1 MVKSVSYTVYCVR
14 YHTIIKTEV
23 FKMNCANCGTPLNEN
38 EYFCPNCGAAA
49 EKQENGNQNPKAA
62 AEKKQKRD
70 KMPKK
75 EHKPAS
81 KKAKI
86 LLTVLA
92 AVIAAVA
99 VIIGVAV
106 KKSQTADSTAPVIYV
121 KENSVMVQSLD
132 GDNPFVLTKTYSAGN
147 VDESYTDYIVTN
159 EQGNLA
165 IYPDSITDENGTVS
179 YKLYYRD
186 IDKETSALSGA
197 DSAMGILLSTSV
209 YGTAKADAKFDTI
222 AYLKNYD
229 KNEGGKLRVHNLKNE
244 INIDSNVTSFYISDN
259 GKYVVYTK
267 LNGSNSDLYRC
278 KIKKKNCKPEL
289 LKSNILSFYMLAD
302 KDFSV
307 YAYINAD
314 NILNYVDKKG
324 NETLVANGV
333 TEAFALPKTDKKI
346 KNIYYYLTSEEQ
358 YLWQEILFDDMYE
371 ADSENTAPTAEQK
384 AEIDK
389 RNAFRTAMAG
399 KSMSR
404 TTKFLYWFNDES
416 KSRLCDNVEEIMLI
430 TDDYIVY
437 KGGDGP
443 DFSNLKMSDMAKYDY
458 DFQTANEKLIGLGDV
473 YVRYKTYAGNPV
485 NLTEDYKECKFVT
498 VSDNER
504 FFYLME
510 NFNETTQTG
519 DLYRF
524 DAKNTAAVTNSK
536 IDAGVSADDITLTKS
551 GAVYYRK
558 NASSAGSAEL
568 YVCMSS
574 KPTKVVDGIYSIYPA
589 GYESVMCLADLNDG
603 KGTLYLCE
611 KSKAKKIDTDV
622 VEQAFAYRDGS
633 NVFYIKS
640 LGDKSSGN
648 LCWSKKGKDAPSLV
662 SEYVSSVVG

>member
-1 MVKSVSYTVYCVR
+1 
-14 YHTIIKTEV
+14 
-23 FKMNCANCGTPLNEN
+23 MNCANCGFPLKEN
-38 EYFCPNCGAAA
+38 EYFCSNCGAAV
-49 EKQENGNQNPKAA
+49 ENQENGAQSKKAVKA
-62 AEKKQKRD
+62 RAKKGNKA
-70 KMPKK
+70 PKK

-86 LLTVLA
+86 LLAVA
-92 AVIAAVA
+92 AAAVA
-99 VIIGVAV
+99 VVAV
-106 KKSQTADSTAPVIYV
+106 TVGVVVKNNMTADSTAPVIYI

-132 GDNPFVLTKTYSAGN
+132 GDNPFVLTKTYSSAG
-147 VDESYTDYIVTN
+147 VDEDYTDYIVTN

-165 IYPDSITDENGTVS
+165 LYPDSITEENGIAS

-186 IDKETSALSGA
+186 VDKESSALSGA
-197 DSAMGILLSTSV
+197 DTAMGIMLSSSV
-209 YGTAKADAKFDTI
+209 YGTAKADEKFDTI

-229 KNEGGKLRVHNLKNE
+229 KNEGGKLKVHNLKNE
-244 INIDSNVTSFYISDN
+244 IDIDSNVTSFYISDN

-289 LKSNILSFYMLAD
+289 LKSNIVSFYMLAD

-324 NETLVANGV
+324 NETQVANGV
-333 TEAFALPKTDKKI
+333 TEAFTLPETDKKI

-371 ADSENTAPTAEQK
+371 ADNENLSPTQEQQ

-416 KSRLCDNVEEIMLI
+416 KSRLCDNVEEVMLI

-443 DFSNLKMSDMAKYDY
+443 DFSNLKMSDMAKYGY

-473 YVRYKTYAGNPV
+473 YVRYKTYTGNPV
-485 NLTEDYKECKFVT
+485 NITEDYNECKFVT
-498 VSDNER
+498 VSDDER

-510 NFNETTQTG
+510 NFNEATQTG

-524 DAKNTAAVTNSK
+524 DAKNTTAVTNSK
-536 IDAGVSADDITLTKS
+536 IDAGVSVDDITLTKS

-558 NASSAGSAEL
+558 NASSSGSAEL

-574 KPTKVVDGIYSIYPA
+574 KPTKVVDGIYSIFPA
-589 GYESVMCLADLNDG
+589 GYESVMCLADLKDG

-611 KSKAKKIDTDV
+611 KSKARKTDTDV
-622 VEQAFAYRDGS
+622 VADEFTYRDGS

-640 LGDKSSGN
+640 LGEEASGN
-648 LCWSKKGKDAPSLV
+648 LCWAKKGKDAPSLV
-662 SEYVSSVVG
+662 SEYVSSVVK